1 MFSGTPLQRT
11 FFLDHFE
18 ENPNTAEI
26 LQTTG
31 VIEISSNRLQT
42 MVSED
47 GKNISGGQK
56 QKIAIARCLLK
67 NPEVIILDEP
77 TSALDNISE
86 REILRY
92 IFNLQSTVIIVAHR
106 LNTIKHMKRILV
118 MDHGSIVEEG
128 NHEELID
135 KKGYYY
141 QLYKET

>member
-1 MFSGTPLQRT
+1 
-11 FFLDHFE
+11 
-18 ENPNTAEI
+18 
-26 LQTTG
+26 
-31 VIEISSNRLQT
+31 

-67 NPEVIILDEP
+67 DPEVIILDEP

-106 LNTIKHMKRILV
+106 LNTIKHMERILV
-118 MDHGSIVEEG
+118 MDRGSIVEEG

>member
-1 MFSGTPLQRT
+1 
-11 FFLDHFE
+11 
-18 ENPNTAEI
+18 
-26 LQTTG
+26 
-31 VIEISSNRLQT
+31 

-106 LNTIKHMKRILV
+106 LNTIKHMERILV